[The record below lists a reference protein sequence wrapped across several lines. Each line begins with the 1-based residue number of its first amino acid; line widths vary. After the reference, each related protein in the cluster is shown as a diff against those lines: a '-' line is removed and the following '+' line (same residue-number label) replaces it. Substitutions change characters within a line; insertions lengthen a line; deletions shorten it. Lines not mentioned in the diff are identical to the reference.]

1 MMNYKDLAA
10 SIELS
15 EYCMK
20 HGYTFTWCHWLEGI
34 LFTRRAD
41 GSEFSLKAG
50 ATAAKVYEAVRDAV
64 ANESADPLKDFL
76 EPVKHPSLKWIL

>member
-15 EYCMK
+15 DYCMK
-20 HGYTFTWCHWLEGI
+20 HGYMFTWCHWLEGI

-41 GSEFSLKAG
+41 GFEFSIKAG
-50 ATAAKVYEAVRDAV
+50 ATAAKVYEVVRDAV
-64 ANESADPLKDFL
+64 ANESADPLKDFI